1 MVGVAE
7 SDSVEE
13 REPRMESAVLADL
26 QRWPA
31 EIAGT
36 GLAELAL
43 DAARRLDDPN
53 LTPTPASMLHAQLR
67 ATLVELE
74 TMAAAVGVPDADGID
89 DLKAKRDVRRG
100 A

>member
-1 MVGVAE
+1 M
-7 SDSVEE
+7 SV
-13 REPRMESAVLADL
+13 ESAVLADL
-26 QRWPA
+26 ERWPD

-43 DAARRLDDPN
+43 DAARRLDDPK

-74 TMAAAVGVPDADGID
+74 AMAAAREVPEADEVD
-89 DLKAKRDVRRG
+89 DLKRKRDERRG